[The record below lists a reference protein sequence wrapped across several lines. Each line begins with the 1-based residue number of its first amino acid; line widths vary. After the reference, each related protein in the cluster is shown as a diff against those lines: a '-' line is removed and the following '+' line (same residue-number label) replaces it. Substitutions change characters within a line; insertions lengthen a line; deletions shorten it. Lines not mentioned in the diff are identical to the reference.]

1 MRRVLAAQ
9 FEEHR
14 AHLRAVAYRML
25 GSLSE
30 AEDAVQEAW
39 LRLARND
46 AEAVENLG
54 GWLTTVT
61 ARVCLNMLR
70 SRASRREEPL
80 DVHIPDPVV
89 SSASGLDPEHEALL
103 ADSVGLALLTVLEL
117 LPPAERL
124 AFVLH
129 DMFAVP
135 FDEIAPIVG
144 RTPAAARQLAS
155 RGRRRVQASPTAPDP
170 DLARQREVVDA
181 FFAASRA
188 GDFERLVAVLDPDVV
203 SRSDAGALRP
213 RRLDHGAGSGGGR
226 PACAHVRPARP
237 VRPAG
242 AGQRRRRRRRGA
254 RGPPVLGHGLHRQ
267 RRPHRRDRRDHRPRA
282 AEPDGS
288 RVPGRLTIGG
298 AAGRQRGGAC
308 GWLAVIARPD

>member
-1 MRRVLAAQ
+1 MDQNEFLAEQ

-46 AEAVENLG
+46 TEGVENMG

-70 SRASRREEPL
+70 SRASRREVPL

-117 LPPAERL
+117 L
-124 AFVLH
+124 
-129 DMFAVP
+129 
-135 FDEIAPIVG
+135 
-144 RTPAAARQLAS
+144 AARRAPGLRPARHVRS
-155 RGRRRVQASPTAPDP
+155 PVRRDRPDRRPDADGRAPAREPGPEARPGDADSARP
-170 DLARQREVVDA
+170 RPGRQREVVDA
-181 FFAASRA
+181 FFAAARA

-203 SRSDAGALRP
+203 SRSDAGELGPGGSVR
-213 RRLDHGAGSGGGR
+213 GARSGGGR
-226 PACAHVRPARP
+226 PARADVRPARP
-237 VRPAG
+237 LRPAG
-242 AGQRRRRRRRGA
+242 ARQRRGRRRRRA

-267 RRPHRRDRRDHRPRA
+267 RRPHRRDRRDHGPRA

-288 RVPGRLTIGG
+288 RVPR
-298 AAGRQRGGAC
+298 
-308 GWLAVIARPD
+308 